1 MGAAAS
7 NFNLKTHPY
16 VVENLA
22 ADADITGR
30 AVFFFPQKGSFQAA
44 YIHTAAN
51 SAGIDANNTAV
62 FTLKISTKTV
72 ATLTRTSN
80 VTADTQYSFTPAAAA
95 ADTPAY
101 NSERTAGTGITLDV
115 TQGTNADM
123 PAFVLTI
130 VWNQDGLAT

>member
-1 MGAAAS
+1 MAAAAS

-16 VVENLA
+16 AVENLA
-22 ADADITGR
+22 AAADISGR
-30 AVFFFPQKGSFQAA
+30 AVFFFPQNGSFQAA

-62 FTLKISTKTV
+62 FTLKVSSTTI

-80 VTADTQYSFTPAAAA
+80 VTADTQYSFTNATGATA
-95 ADTPAY
+95 
-101 NSERTAGTGITLDV
+101 ERTSGTGITLDV